1 MQPIQFQCG
10 NCGKLMAV
18 SAKHLGQQVR
28 CPHCQQIVIAPPPA
42 ASTGPLPETGEARVE
57 TSDAA
62 SGQPGLAE
70 AASNKP
76 TAADAAE
83 DFFSHASAGSELFNL
98 GQTPGIEMP
107 LESLPPTL
115 IGDGSP
121 APQESE
127 ATLPSALP
135 WLAKQSAAN
144 PRAASEPLAPSD
156 KVSGLPGGSPAWPGG
171 VFAEAL
177 QPPLPSVPLRPDGEL
192 SSANARAAKRTEA
205 KAPWFLLLVFC
216 PLLLYAI
223 VISIFAFFIYRHDR
237 QLQERRSN
245 PFEMMPDVGD
255 DPGVRKGKKVG
266 LMTDGKYAQELAKLQ
281 LPESLCTSLGKTIR
295 VGDLQITPNR
305 VERKRVSVVVE
316 SARPEPCKH
325 DSLVLYLDLKNLSS
339 EHAFAPFDNYFDRY
353 WRPGGDPIPPL
364 TLLEVGNK
372 DRSFYGGPANW
383 YPRGDRN
390 NLREWVKG
398 RRDQADLLQ
407 PGEEKQ
413 MFVCTDGNDDKA
425 AVVLFGEPSGERYHG
440 RFVWRVR
447 VRRGLV
453 RFQDKEYSAT
463 AVVGVRFTDAD
474 IHQVIP
480 EVQ

>member
-1 MQPIQFQCG
+1 MQPIHFQCG

-18 SAKHLGQQVR
+18 SAEHVGQQVR
-28 CPHCQQIVIAPPPA
+28 CPHCQQIVIAPPA
-42 ASTGPLPETGEARVE
+42 VSTVPPPETGEARVE
-57 TSDAA
+57 ISGSA
-62 SGQPGLAE
+62 SPQPGFAE
-70 AASNKP
+70 TAPNKP
-76 TAADAAE
+76 AVADAAE

-98 GQTPGIEMP
+98 GDTPGIELP
-107 LESLPPTL
+107 LESLPHTL

-135 WLAKQSAAN
+135 WAAN
-144 PRAASEPLAPSD
+144 QPAADPQAAAEPVAQSD
-156 KVSGLPGGSPAWPGG
+156 KISGLPAGSPAWPGG
-171 VFAEAL
+171 VFAETL

-192 SSANARAAKRTEA
+192 SSANTRAAKRTEA

-223 VISIFAFFIYRHDR
+223 VISIFAFFMYRHDQ
-237 QLQERRSN
+237 QLQERLRN
-245 PFEMMPDVGD
+245 PFETMPDVGD
-255 DPGVRKGKKVG
+255 YPGVQKGKKVS
-266 LMTDGKYAQELAKLQ
+266 LTDRYPRELPTLR
-281 LPESLCTSLGKTIR
+281 LPESLQTNLGKPIR
-295 VGDLQITPNR
+295 VGCLQITPNR
-305 VERKRVSVVVE
+305 IERKRVSVVVE

-339 EHAFAPFDNYFDRY
+339 EQSFAPLDNYFDRY
-353 WRPGGDPIPPL
+353 WRPGVDLIPPL

-372 DRSFYGGPANW
+372 DRLFYGGPANW

-390 NLREWVKG
+390 NQREWVKG

-425 AVVLFGEPSGERYHG
+425 AAVLFGEPSGDRYHG
-440 RFVWRVR
+440 RFLWRVR

-474 IHQVIP
+474 IHQPFP
-480 EVQ
+480 EAQ